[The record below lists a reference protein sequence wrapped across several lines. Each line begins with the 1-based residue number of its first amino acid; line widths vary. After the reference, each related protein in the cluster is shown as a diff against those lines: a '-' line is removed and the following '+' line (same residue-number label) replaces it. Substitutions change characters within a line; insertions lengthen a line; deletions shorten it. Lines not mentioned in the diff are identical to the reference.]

1 MIDKK
6 DKVHGKSFV
15 IFGGD
20 VQIINSIERM
30 LLFAG
35 ATVQAATTAREGL
48 SKVLNVR
55 PDAVIIDDTVTDIEM
70 NEVVAT
76 LQANE
81 LTKLIPVIMITSTRA
96 SDDYKKLFL
105 VGEQHYLVR
114 TEFDV
119 MTLVLLVESVLRNK
133 NNDGSIEVF
142 DFSEKIVVTDH
153 QQVAGE
159 VKLLVVEDDPLLR
172 NLLSIRL
179 QKSGINHEFCHAG
192 DRALAQIL
200 DYQPTVV
207 ILDLMLPGKNG
218 MDVLADVRNH
228 DGIKNLPVI
237 IFSNKDDD
245 AERMRA
251 KSLGVD
257 NFLVKAT
264 TDLGSL
270 VSLILSYKK

>member
-1 MIDKK
+1 MIDNK

-20 VQIINSIERM
+20 VQIINSVERM

-48 SKVLNVR
+48 SKVLNIR

-70 NEVVAT
+70 DEVVAT

-81 LTKLIPVIMITSTRA
+81 LTKLIPVIMITSVKA

-119 MTLVLLVESVLRNK
+119 MSLVLLVESILRNK
-133 NNDGSIEVF
+133 NNDGSTEIF
-142 DFSEKIVVTDH
+142 DFSESVSADHHPDVVEA
-153 QQVAGE
+153 VR
-159 VKLLVVEDDPLLR
+159 LLVVEDDPLLR

-179 QKSGINHEFCHAG
+179 QKSGINHQFCHAG
-192 DRALAQIL
+192 DKALEQIL
-200 DYQPTVV
+200 DFKPTIV

-218 MDVLADVRNH
+218 MDVLADVRKH
-228 DGIKNLPVI
+228 EGIKDLPVI

-245 AERMRA
+245 VERMRA
-251 KSLGVD
+251 KALGVD

-264 TDLGSL
+264 TDLGTL
-270 VSLILSYKK
+270 ISLILTYGK